1 MKTNP
6 VPKEL
11 EALADQIGDFI
22 EHWGFKKIH
31 GEIWTHIWL
40 AKTPT
45 DATTLVKRLQCSKAL
60 VSLATKD
67 LLKYNV
73 IRVVGQGNRRK
84 ILLEANRDIRSVIA
98 NVIMNREAV
107 MLESLMVHLKKTNLL
122 NDKTKKELDLDDEK
136 MNSLQ
141 MMISLAQLSL
151 AAIVDTHWKN

>member
-1 MKTNP
+1 MKTHA

-11 EALADQIGDFI
+11 ESLADQIGVFI

-40 AKTPT
+40 AKSPM

-67 LLKYNV
+67 LIQYNV

-98 NVIMNREAV
+98 SVIMNREAR
-107 MLESLMVHLKKTNLL
+107 MLESVMNHYKKTNSLHE
-122 NDKTKKELDLDDEK
+122 KTKRELDLDDEK
-136 MNSLQ
+136 LNSLQ
-141 MMISLAQLSL
+141 MMISLAQISLS
-151 AAIVDTHWKN
+151 AIVDTHLRS